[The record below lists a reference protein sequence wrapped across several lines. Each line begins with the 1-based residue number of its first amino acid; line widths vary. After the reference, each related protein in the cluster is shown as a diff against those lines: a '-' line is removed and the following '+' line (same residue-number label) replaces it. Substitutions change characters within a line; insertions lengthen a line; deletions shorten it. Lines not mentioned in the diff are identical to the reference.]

1 MGKEMY
7 DKELGLQILFILAE
21 ASLINLPVHL
31 NLDGQIF
38 KS

>member
-21 ASLINLPVHL
+21 ASTYQSTRTSEPGWADI
-31 NLDGQIF
+31 
-38 KS
+38 